1 MFHRNRFIPLLT
13 LLALTTAAPVFA
25 AEDNFEPALRVE
37 RDDGRDGNRDPGPP
51 QTGNFQLQISSPN
64 RQYRL
69 KDRIEF
75 QVSGNQDF
83 FLWAYTVDRNGQA
96 TVLVPGPAQSGNKYD
111 AGRRYRVPNPGVS
124 FYADETGPHQI
135 TVVATTRW
143 IDIDHWLQR
152 HAQKSGELLAI
163 PAAEL
168 ESAFSEM
175 GVTIGRDQP
184 GSGGTGPDR
193 REIVVR
199 YLDFDVTR

>member
-1 MFHRNRFIPLLT
+1 MFHRNRLIPLLT
-13 LLALTTAAPVFA
+13 LLALTTATPVL
-25 AEDNFEPALRVE
+25 AEEGNFEPALRVE
-37 RDDGRDGNRDPGPP
+37 RDDGRDGNRDSGPP
-51 QTGNFQLQISSPN
+51 QAGKFQLQISGPSG
-64 RQYRL
+64 QYRM

-83 FLWAYTVDRNGQA
+83 FLWAYTVDQKGQA

-111 AGRRYRVPNPGVS
+111 AGRRYRVPNPGIS

-143 IDIDHWLQR
+143 FDIDRWLQR

-163 PAAEL
+163 PVAEL

-175 GVTIGRDQP
+175 GVQIGPDRRD
-184 GSGGTGPDR
+184 SGGTGPDR
-193 REIVVR
+193 QEVVVR